1 MKELVLAKEELFQGV
16 HCDVWMNA
24 DREPFMTMDQ
34 IAEVLEYTDRKGIEK
49 IIERNS
55 YLKDKEFSTTYDL
68 SEVEGNRLV
77 KRERRMFTRDG
88 VMEISFLSRKPKAR
102 EFRAW
107 ARRVLNTFM
116 NGQLVWKEQ
125 RQTGK
130 TVRHSM
136 TDAIKEKELSPH
148 YYKHYTEL
156 AYKSALGFTA
166 KQLRAARGIN
176 TAASPLDYLT
186 AEELAAVNE
195 REQQIAMLI
204 RLDLDYQAIKELVS
218 RQGIIY
224 QTTLK
229 MPTAA
234 TTGA

>member
-1 MKELVLAKEELFQGV
+1 MKELVLAKEELFQGA
-16 HCDVWMNA
+16 HCDVWMNG
-24 DREPFMTMDQ
+24 DREPFMTIQQM
-34 IAEVLEYTDRKGIEK
+34 AEALEYRSKSGIEN
-49 IIERNS
+49 IVSRNP
-55 YLKDKEFSTTYDL
+55 YLKGKEFSATHRLWVPDSTGGTQETRVFTFDGIM
-68 SEVEGNRLV
+68 EVA
-77 KRERRMFTRDG
+77 
-88 VMEISFLSRKPKAR
+88 FLSSKPKAR
-102 EFRAW
+102 EFRTW
-107 ARRVLNTFM
+107 ARRVLKAFM

-130 TVRHSM
+130 TIRHSM

-156 AYKSALGFTA
+156 AYKSALGFAA
-166 KQLRAARGIN
+166 KQLRAARGI
-176 TAASPLDYLT
+176 TGTASPLDYLT
-186 AEELAAVNE
+186 AEELAAINE

-204 RLDLDYQAIKELVS
+204 RLNLDYQAIKELVS